1 MAPRRPPQNG
11 GYTVPDILAWLEEHG
26 SAVNIAGM
34 ARFGINTA
42 TAFGIGNAE
51 LRPFARTLGRDH
63 DRALALWQTGYREAR
78 LLALFTDDPKQVSPA
93 LARTMAADFDS
104 WEIVDTAA
112 DLFVE
117 AGHLDELVPEF
128 AADEREFVR
137 RTAFAMIASGAV
149 HLKKRDDADF
159 LRLLPLI
166 EDHTRDPRNFVRK
179 AVNWALR
186 NIGKR
191 SPACHG
197 PALALAE
204 KLAPGEDKTARWIG
218 KDAVR
223 ELADPKTLNRLK
235 RKQPP
240 AEARR
245 SRSLRPQS

>member
-1 MAPRRPPQNG
+1 MPPRRPPQNAN
-11 GYTVPDILAWLEEHG
+11 YTVQDILAWLEEHR
-26 SAVNIAGM
+26 SADNVAGM

-42 TAFGIGNAE
+42 KAFGVGNAE
-51 LRPFARTLGRDH
+51 LRPFAKTLGHDH

-78 LLALFTDDPKQVSPA
+78 LLALFTDEPGRVSPA
-93 LARTMAADFDS
+93 QARAMAGDFDS

-117 AGHLDELVPEF
+117 ADHLDELVPEF
-128 AADEREFVR
+128 AADDREFVR

-166 EDHTRDPRNFVRK
+166 EHHAGDPRNFVRK

-191 SPACHG
+191 SLTCHG

-204 KLAPGEDKTARWIG
+204 KLAASNDTTARWIG

-223 ELADPKTLNRLK
+223 ELADPHRVARIGRKKT
-235 RKQPP
+235 P
-240 AEARR
+240 A
-245 SRSLRPQS
+245 SRQEVPAKP